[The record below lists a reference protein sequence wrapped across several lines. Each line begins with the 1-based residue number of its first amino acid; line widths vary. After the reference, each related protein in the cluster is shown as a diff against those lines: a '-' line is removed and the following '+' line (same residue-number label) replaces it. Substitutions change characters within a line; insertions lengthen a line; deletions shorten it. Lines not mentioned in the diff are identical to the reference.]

1 MRGILTA
8 TVVALFSLAASPAVA
23 AVRSDC
29 QPQAIRDLQR
39 LAPQGHAV
47 YLAMRDKQQFL
58 AFLSCDDVQL
68 GLSTAVHESVHILT
82 EQLDAYPLIGGGSV
96 PRQHVLSRF
105 YPPREIA
112 SKFRSDDSY
121 VQTYLRRG
129 AATSADDLM
138 FLLDEMNAYS
148 HDLAS
153 ATKLVDLHKGEGQ
166 VDHRAGPAAL
176 MAFLMQYVEVAR
188 ERKQP
193 TWEGLQRV
201 EIKSLIAVLWQQAE
215 TTVVA
220 SLPIRGFGGEA
231 YVARLCEPRNGGAL
245 AELLGRSPF
254 ASTACGTLTTAA
266 SPAGRGIAK

>member
-1 MRGILTA
+1 MRGTLTA
-8 TVVALFSLAASPAVA
+8 TVVALFSLAASPALA
-23 AVRSDC
+23 AARTDC

-47 YLAMRDKQQFL
+47 FLAMRDKKQFL
-58 AFLSCDDVQL
+58 AFLTCDDVQL

-96 PRQHVLSRF
+96 PRQHVVSRF

-112 SKFRSDDSY
+112 GKFKGDDSY

-129 AATSADDLM
+129 AASSADDLM

-153 ATKLVDLHKGEGQ
+153 ATKLVDLNKREGQ
-166 VDHRAGPAAL
+166 VDHRAGLAAL
-176 MAFLMQYVEVAR
+176 MAFFMQYVEVAR
-188 ERKQP
+188 ERKP
-193 TWEGLQRV
+193 STWEGLRRDEV
-201 EIKSLIAVLWQQAE
+201 KGLVTALWQQAE
-215 TTVVA
+215 TTLVA
-220 SLPIRGFGGEA
+220 SLPIRGFGGEV
-231 YVARLCEPRNGGAL
+231 YVPRLCEPRNGQAL

-254 ASTACGTLTTAA
+254 ASPACGTLTTAA
-266 SPAGRGIAK
+266 SPAGGGIAK